1 LCTGGVDILA
11 HFVRPSGMIS
21 SATCTEADFPPMD
34 PDRIKA
40 IRVSLGLTQREFA
53 DALGLKLRAITY
65 WEAGAPGRDPKG
77 PALILLHMLER
88 HPKRLKEVLELSDAV
103 KQEQDYEADEKGRS
117 K

>member
-1 LCTGGVDILA
+1 MTAVA
-11 HFVRPSGMIS
+11 QIS
-21 SATCTEADFPPMD
+21 ENEFPPMD
-34 PDRIKA
+34 PERIKA
-40 IRVSLGLTQREFA
+40 LRVSLGLTQREFA

-88 HPKRLKEVLELSDAV
+88 HPKRLKEVLELSEVV
-103 KQEQDYEADEKGRS
+103 KDELEDEDDEKKGRR

>member
-1 LCTGGVDILA
+1 MIAVAQLA
-11 HFVRPSGMIS
+11 
-21 SATCTEADFPPMD
+21 ENEFPPMD
-34 PDRIKA
+34 PERIKA
-40 IRVSLGLTQREFA
+40 LRVSLGLTQREFA

-88 HPKRLKEVLELSDAV
+88 HPKRLKEVLELSEVV
-103 KQEQDYEADEKGRS
+103 KEELEDEDDDTKGRR